1 MLTSGGAEGP
11 PPPEFGVGVVRA
23 ITTGALFWIHK
34 VRWDNTYKNWTYTG
48 RWNPDAHGESD
59 LPPCTYPL
67 YSQSCKSLRW
77 EQIPVEEAARMILA
91 R

>member
-34 VRWDNTYKNWTYTG
+34 VQWDAEYSVWRYSG
-48 RWNPDAHGESD
+48 RWNPDARGVRA
-59 LPPCTYPL
+59 PTIWTYPAGGKYL
-67 YSQSCKSLRW
+67 PW
-77 EQIPVEEAARMILA
+77 EQLRAEVVAMLVLA
-91 R
+91 GP